1 MSAMSL
7 GIKGKDIKQSSFPL
21 PSLGKTLCGLRH
33 DIYHGRGFAT
43 LRGFKVDALSPA
55 DITTAYLGL
64 TSYIAEKRGKQNQ
77 QGTMMINV
85 VNTSEDIVRANA
97 QVVMI
102 WSVTPSMLT
111 LSSGPVGGS
120 GILASAWTVYNE
132 LAKSRPDLIRVL
144 SEPDWPF
151 DTHGRDPPYYK
162 RALLY
167 YEDGKVITNY
177 SRRILCGEPNNG
189 PRTPGIPGLTEAQAE
204 AIDALHAI
212 GRRHEL
218 KQSMEKGDIRFIN
231 NLAVMHRRD
240 PYEDT
245 THDHRHL
252 LRLWLHSDSL
262 CWKLPLDLE
271 LAWERVFNDHE
282 RREEWH
288 FVKYSSTGEQHVVPV
303 WNDLSDPKPP
313 PGPRPIAKCD

>member
-1 MSAMSL
+1 M
-7 GIKGKDIKQSSFPL
+7 
-21 PSLGKTLCGLRH
+21 
-33 DIYHGRGFAT
+33 
-43 LRGFKVDALSPA
+43 DALSPA

-85 VNTSEDIVRANA
+85 VNTGDEIERANA
-97 QVVMI
+97 QIVMKPFHTDL
-102 WSVTPSMLT
+102 VCDTLSMLT

-132 LAKSRPDLIRVL
+132 LAESRPDLIRVL

-167 YEDGKVITNY
+167 YEDGKIITNY
-177 SRRILCGEPNNG
+177 SRRILCGEPSNG

-218 KQSMEKGDIRFIN
+218 KQSMEKGDLRFIN
-231 NLAVMHRRD
+231 NLAIMHRRD
-240 PYEDT
+240 PYGDT
-245 THDHRHL
+245 TRDHRHL
-252 LRLWLHSDSL
+252 LRLWLHSDSQ
-262 CWKLPLDLE
+262 CWKLPLDLQ
-271 LAWERVFNDHE
+271 LAWERVFNDDE
-282 RREEWH
+282 RKEEWH
-288 FVKYSSTGEQHVVPV
+288 LVQYSPTGEQHVVPV
-303 WNDLSDPKPP
+303 WDDSDPRPP
-313 PGPRPIAKCD
+313 PGPPPVTRCD

>member
-1 MSAMSL
+1 M
-7 GIKGKDIKQSSFPL
+7 
-21 PSLGKTLCGLRH
+21 
-33 DIYHGRGFAT
+33 
-43 LRGFKVDALSPA
+43 DALSPA
-55 DITTAYLGL
+55 DMTTAYLGL

-85 VNTSEDIVRANA
+85 VNTGEEVERANA
-97 QVVMI
+97 QIVM
-102 WSVTPSMLT
+102 SFHTDLVCDTLSMLT

-132 LAKSRPDLIRVL
+132 LAESRPDLIRVL
-144 SEPDWPF
+144 AEPDWPF
-151 DTHGRDPPYYK
+151 DTPGRDPPYYK

-177 SRRILCGEPNNG
+177 SRRILCGEPSNG
-189 PRTPGIPGLTEAQAE
+189 PRTPGIPGLSEAQAE

-218 KQSMEKGDIRFIN
+218 KQSMEKGDIRFVN
-231 NLAVMHRRD
+231 NLAIMHRRD
-240 PYEDT
+240 PYGDT

-252 LRLWLHSDSL
+252 LRLWLHSDSQ

-282 RREEWH
+282 RKEEWH
-288 FVKYSSTGEQHVVPV
+288 LVQYSSTGEQHVVPV
-303 WNDLSDPKPP
+303 WDDSDPRPP
-313 PGPRPIAKCD
+313 PGPPPVSKCD